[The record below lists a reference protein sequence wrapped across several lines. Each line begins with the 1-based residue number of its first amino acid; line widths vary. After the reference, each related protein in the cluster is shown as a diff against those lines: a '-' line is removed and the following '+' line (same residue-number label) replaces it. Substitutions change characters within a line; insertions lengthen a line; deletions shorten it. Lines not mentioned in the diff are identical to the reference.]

1 MFHLRRPR
9 AVIATIGAFTV
20 TAVAVTL
27 LLSGCTEAPPVS
39 TIGTFRFANPL
50 RVPPLATST
59 VSSDGTRIFD
69 LTANEGESHFLPG
82 AATPTAGY
90 NGAYLGPTLRAT
102 LGEKVE
108 VRVHNKLVATT
119 TLHWHGMHLPAVA
132 DGGPHQPIAP
142 GAERDPAWTID
153 QPAATLWY
161 HPHPHGETEGQVARG
176 LAGMFILDDPAERA
190 LPLPRNY
197 GVDDIPVIVQDVAF
211 DSQNRLVQ
219 RDGGF
224 VGALGDQLLVDGTL
238 HPHLDVSTDL
248 VRLRLLNA
256 SPARVYDFA
265 FSDGRPFSMIASDGG
280 LLDAPVTLD
289 HIQLSPA
296 ERAEILVTM
305 APGERVV
312 LQSRKPDLGIPAAA
326 AGFGGSSGGSDQFDV
341 LQLRA
346 ATTLAHAAEL
356 PQKLV
361 KVERLDPAAATHERK
376 FSMDGTEINGRAMD
390 MSRIDVVVTLG
401 DTEIWDVKN
410 NMGLPHSF
418 HVHDVQ
424 FQLVDIGGAAPPPE
438 LAGWKD
444 TIYLRPNTS
453 YRIVLKFTD
462 YADPKH
468 PYMYHCHLLRHE
480 DAGMMGQFLVVEPGT
495 KIPTT
500 TTMEDDNHDHH

>member
-1 MFHLRRPR
+1 MPSLRRPR
-9 AVIATIGAFTV
+9 AVIATVAALAT
-20 TAVAVTL
+20 TAVGVAL

-39 TIGTFRFANPL
+39 TIGAIPFDKPL
-50 RVPPLATST
+50 AVPPLALST
-59 VSSDGTRIFD
+59 VSADGTRVFD
-69 LTANEGESHFLPG
+69 LTANEGESRFLPG

-90 NGAYLGPTLRAT
+90 NGAYLGPTLRASS
-102 LGEKVE
+102 GEKVE
-108 VRVHNKLVATT
+108 VHVHNKLTVTT

-161 HPHPHGETEGQVARG
+161 HPHPHGETAGQVARG

-211 DSQNRLVQ
+211 DAQNRLVQ

-238 HPHLDVSTDL
+238 HPFLDVTTDV

-256 SPARVYDFA
+256 SPARVYNFA
-265 FSDGRPFSMIASDGG
+265 FSDNRAFAMIASDGG
-280 LLDAPVTLD
+280 LLDASVPLD
-289 HIQLSPA
+289 HIQLSPG

-305 APGERVV
+305 APGEKVV
-312 LQSRKPDLGIPAAA
+312 LQSHKADLGTPGAA
-326 AGFGGSSGGSDQFDV
+326 AGFAGSSGGSDQFDV

-346 ATTLAHAAEL
+346 SATLAHVGEV
-356 PQKLV
+356 PQRLV
-361 KVERLDPAAATHERK
+361 PVPRLDPAAATHERQ
-376 FSMDGTEINGRAMD
+376 FSMNGTEINGHDMD
-390 MSRIDVVVTLG
+390 MSRIDVVVALG
-401 DTEIWDVKN
+401 DTEIWDIRN
-410 NMGLPHSF
+410 DMALPHSF
-418 HVHDVQ
+418 HVHDEQ
-424 FQLVDIGGAAPPPE
+424 FQLLDIAGAPPPPE
-438 LAGWKD
+438 LSGWKD

-453 YRIVLKFTD
+453 YRLVLKFTD
-462 YADPKH
+462 YADAKH

-480 DAGMMGQFLVVEPGT
+480 DDGMMGQFLVVEPGT